1 MTQTIIVIG
10 ILAVTVFF
18 TVRWAV
24 RQATGKGSGCNCGC
38 QGCPYSRGKE
48 CHCSKE
54 MKLPEIDTGK

>member
-18 TVRWAV
+18 TVRWTV
-24 RQATGKGSGCNCGC
+24 RQTTGKGGGC
-38 QGCPYSRGKE
+38 QGCPYSGGKE

-54 MKLPEIDTGK
+54 MELPEIDPGK